1 MRLAALGLSLALAA
15 CAEAPPLALDDPDAC
30 GAAALQPLVGQPL
43 ARFDP
48 ASVAGP
54 LRIYRSG
61 DPVTTDYSPAR
72 LNIETDRRGTI
83 LWIICG

>member
-15 CAEAPPLALDDPDAC
+15 CAEAPPPLDDPDAC

-48 ASVAGP
+48 ASVTGP

-61 DPVTTDYSPAR
+61 DPVTTDFGPAR
-72 LNIETDRRGTI
+72 LNVEADGRGRI
-83 LWIICG
+83 VRIACG